1 MNKPNI
7 GTVGHAGQ
15 GKSGIKSLIAA
26 IFAMS
31 AAGNRYANPIHSSK
45 FEGCKI
51 IPGIRNPKD
60 PIKKAAIERRRK
72 ATKLAKLSKPK
83 RRAVYQYN
91 LRHPVKMYA

>member
-1 MNKPNI
+1 MDKKI
-7 GTVGHAGQ
+7 GVVG
-15 GKSGIKSLIAA
+15 SGGNSGKSLITTLM
-26 IFAMS
+26 AMT
-31 AAGNRYANPIHSSK
+31 AGFNRYANPVHASK

-60 PIKKAAIERRRK
+60 PIKKAAIEHRRK
-72 ATKLAKLSKPK
+72 ATKLAKLSKAK